1 MNSLLSGL
9 NSGKGNSGGNC
20 NCGNGG
26 GSCDVGGGG
35 RGCGT
40 GGGNSI
46 IWIIILLCL
55 CGGFGKGQECGTV
68 CGCEKKHCKELCK
81 CGSSNSGGFGGF
93 GGVGGFGGGCGG
105 GSGIWIII
113 ILLLCFCGGSGKQGK
128 GCTNNFINLE
138 SDEDC

>member
-9 NSGKGNSGGNC
+9 SSGKGNSGGNC

-26 GSCDVGGGG
+26 GSCDVGGGCG
-35 RGCGT
+35 GGCGT

-81 CGSSNSGGFGGF
+81 CGSSNSGGFCGF
-93 GGVGGFGGGCGG
+93 GGFGGGCGG

-128 GCTNNFINLE
+128 GCTNNFINLDNCE
-138 SDEDC
+138 EEC